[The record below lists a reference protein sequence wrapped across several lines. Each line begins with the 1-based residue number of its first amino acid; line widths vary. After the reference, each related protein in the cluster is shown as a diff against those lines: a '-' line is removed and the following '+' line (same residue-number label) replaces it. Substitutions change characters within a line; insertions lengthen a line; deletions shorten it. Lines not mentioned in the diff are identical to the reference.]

1 VNSSD
6 DTALRE
12 LVRYGVMAASSHNTQ
27 PWKFRLAPGRVTVI
41 PDHARRTPAVDPDD
55 HHLYCSVGCAVENI
69 VQAARGLGWTG
80 AARYSTSA
88 DAVQI
93 DLAPA
98 EPERS
103 ALFDAL
109 AERQC
114 TRGDYDGRPVPED
127 AVAALVAAVED
138 ERTRT
143 VFFTGSE
150 RIGTVVEMV
159 AEATRA
165 QVNDAAFV
173 EELKRWIRFNDA
185 EAERTRDG
193 LHARSMGNSG
203 APRWIAS
210 LMFGAFFN
218 AGRETE
224 KSSRE
229 IRSSAGVAVFASDA
243 DDREHWIE
251 AGRVYE
257 RFALQSTALGIRHA
271 FINQPLEVPHL
282 RTELAARLGLGR
294 RRPDLMVRYGYGP
307 LRPRSLRRP
316 IEDMIVA

>member
-1 VNSSD
+1 VDPSD

-27 PWKFRLAPGRVTVI
+27 PWKFRLAPGRVTVF

-69 VQAARGLGWTG
+69 VQAARGLGCAAT
-80 AARYSTSA
+80 ARYSASA
-88 DAVQI
+88 DAVHV
-93 DLAPA
+93 DLVPA
-98 EPERS
+98 APERTP
-103 ALFDAL
+103 LFDAL

-114 TRGDYDGRPVPED
+114 TRGDYDGRLVPDD
-127 AVAALVAAVED
+127 AAATLLAAAQD
-138 ERTRT
+138 ERARA
-143 VFFTGSE
+143 VFFTGAK
-150 RIGTVVEMV
+150 RLGTVAELV
-159 AEATRA
+159 ADATRD

-173 EELKRWIRFNDA
+173 EELKQWIRFNDA

-193 LHARSMGNSG
+193 LAARAFGNAG

-218 AGRETE
+218 AGREIE

-229 IRSSAGVAVFASDA
+229 IGGSAGVAVFVSDA
-243 DDREHWIE
+243 DDPEHWIE

-257 RFALQSTALGIRHA
+257 RFALQATALGIRHA
-271 FINQPLEVPHL
+271 FINPPLEVPRL

-294 RRPDLMVRYGYGP
+294 RRPDLMVRYGYAP
-307 LRPRSLRRP
+307 PRPRSLRRP